1 MDVGGVN
8 LNRLASAPVGEP
20 KRVEPK
26 RVEQKQVEPEA
37 AAKPEGLHYPDC
49 DEYVPGDK
57 PAEQA
62 EPAPAAKADGKGR
75 QVKRCSTD
83 KVDREIARL
92 RQKQQQL
99 QQKLNQTEDPEQRE
113 ALQKQLD
120 AVARELQQKDNDA
133 YRRQHAEFS

>member
-8 LNRLASAPVGEP
+8 LGRLAGAPVYEP
-20 KRVEPK
+20 KKAEPK
-26 RVEQKQVEPEA
+26 QAEPEQA
-37 AAKPEGLHYPDC
+37 AKKPEGLHYPDC

-62 EPAPAAKADGKGR
+62 EPAPAAKADDKAR
-75 QVKRCSTD
+75 SVERCSTD
-83 KVDREIARL
+83 KVDREIAKL

>member
-26 RVEQKQVEPEA
+26 QAEPERA
-37 AAKPEGLHYPDC
+37 DQKPAGLHYPDC

-57 PAEQA
+57 PAAPAKQE
-62 EPAPAAKADGKGR
+62 EPAGDKGR
-75 QVKRCSTD
+75 PAERCVCSTD

-99 QQKLNQTEDPEQRE
+99 QQKLNQTEDPQQQE

>member
-8 LNRLASAPVGEP
+8 LSRLASAPLSEP
-20 KRVEPK
+20 KKVEPK
-26 RVEQKQVEPEA
+26 QAEPEQ
-37 AAKPEGLHYPDC
+37 AAKKLEGLHYPDC

-62 EPAPAAKADGKGR
+62 EPAPAAKADDKGR
-75 QVKRCSTD
+75 QVERCSTD
-83 KVDREIARL
+83 KVDREIEQL
-92 RQKQQQL
+92 RKKQQQL
-99 QQKLNQTEDPEQRE
+99 QQKLNQTDDPQQRE
-113 ALQKQLD
+113 ALQKQLG